1 LAFTLPSEN
10 CSFSYIFYSNKDLF
24 KIYFRAYTRVGKFEE
39 KHGNYQ
45 SCRRLFESA
54 LADLGKEALNE
65 DFFISFIKFE
75 IRMKEFDRCRA
86 LFKYGLEN
94 IQKDKNQ
101 KLYKFY
107 VKFEK
112 MHGSK

>member
-1 LAFTLPSEN
+1 MKKLTFYR
-10 CSFSYIFYSNKDLF
+10 SF
-24 KIYFRAYTRVGKFEE
+24 TRVAKFEE
-39 KHGNYQ
+39 KHGNIL
-45 SCRRLFESA
+45 SCRRLYESA

-65 DFFISFIKFE
+65 DFFITFIKFE
-75 IRMKEFDRCRA
+75 MRMKEFDRCRA

-94 IQKDKNQ
+94 ITKEKNQ

-112 MHGSK
+112 MHGTK

>member
-1 LAFTLPSEN
+1 MFL
-10 CSFSYIFYSNKDLF
+10 
-24 KIYFRAYTRVGKFEE
+24 RAYTRVCKFEE
-39 KHGNYQ
+39 KHGNIE
-45 SCRRLFESA
+45 SCRRIFESA

-65 DFFISFIKFE
+65 DFFISFLRFE
-75 IRMKEFDRCRA
+75 MRMKEFDRCRA

-94 IQKDKNQ
+94 IPKDKNQ

-112 MHGSK
+112 MNGSR